1 MVVAV
6 SAARFLRE
14 SRFSSFK
21 KTFLI
26 PRICITIGFMEIL
39 YFSKT
44 DQMCKV
50 NIFIMTFGL
59 TVIYTYSKGAL
70 AQNYTFL
77 GLRDF

>member
-1 MVVAV
+1 M

-21 KTFLI
+21 KTVLI
-26 PRICITIGFMEIL
+26 HRICISISFLEIL
-39 YFSKT
+39 YLLKT

-50 NIFIMTFGL
+50 HIFVMTFGL
-59 TVIYTYSKGAL
+59 TVIYTYSKGAI

-77 GLRDF
+77 GLCDF

>member
-1 MVVAV
+1 M

-59 TVIYTYSKGAL
+59 TVIYNYSKGAL
-70 AQNYTFL
+70 VHNYTIF